1 LKAEIRKGSFY
12 TLERKLFFMKD
23 LFSQTD
29 SMTVINRIESLQPYN
44 QPQWGKMNVSQM
56 LAHCQVP
63 FSYYFGERKQRRGL
77 MAILF
82 GTMAKKKMLHNGAFT
97 KNLPTAKDF
106 IVTDERDFEKEKRQ
120 LIEMIKRFTSTA
132 DPHIVQQHPFFGKMS
147 GNEWAVLAYKHLD
160 HHLRQFGV

>member
-1 LKAEIRKGSFY
+1 
-12 TLERKLFFMKD
+12 MQN

-29 SMTVINRIESLQPYN
+29 AGVVINRIESLQPYS
-44 QPQWGKMNVSQM
+44 QPQWGKMNVAQM

-63 FSYYFGERKQRRGL
+63 FAVYFGELKQKRGL
-77 MAILF
+77 MGILF
-82 GTMAKKKMLHNGAFT
+82 GGMVKKKMLHEGAFT

-106 IVTDERDFEKEKRQ
+106 IITDERDFEKEKRQ

-132 DPHIVQQHPFFGKMS
+132 DSHTMQQHPFFGKMS

>member
-1 LKAEIRKGSFY
+1 
-12 TLERKLFFMKD
+12 MQN

-29 SMTVINRIESLQPYN
+29 AGVVIHRIESLQTSN
-44 QPQWGKMNVSQM
+44 QPQWGKMDVAQM

-63 FSYYFGERKQRRGL
+63 FLYYFGERKQKRGL
-77 MAILF
+77 MAVLF
-82 GTMAKKKMLHNGAFT
+82 GAMAKKKMMHDGAFT

-106 IVTDERDFEKEKRQ
+106 IITGERDFEKEKQQ
-120 LIEMIKRFTSTA
+120 LVNMIKRFTLTA
-132 DPHIVQQHPFFGKMS
+132 DPHTIQQHPFFGKMS

>member
-1 LKAEIRKGSFY
+1 
-12 TLERKLFFMKD
+12 MQN

-29 SMTVINRIESLQPYN
+29 AGVVINRIESLQPAN
-44 QPQWGKMNVSQM
+44 QPIWGKMNVAQM

-63 FSYYFGERKQRRGL
+63 FLYYFGERKQKREL

-82 GTMAKKKMLHNGAFT
+82 GAMAKKKMMHDGAFK

-106 IVTDERDFEKEKRQ
+106 IITGERDFEKEKRQ
-120 LIEMIKRFTSTA
+120 LIGMIKRFTSTA
-132 DPHIVQQHPFFGKMS
+132 DPHTTQQHPFFGKMS